1 MSWGE
6 TNSLEKSLQHT
17 HPVKKY
23 LLKMLYSVVVV
34 AAGCKDG

>member
-23 LLKMLYSVVVV
+23 LLKMLYSVV

>member
-1 MSWGE
+1 MSLGK

-23 LLKMLYSVVVV
+23 LLKMLYLVV
-34 AAGCKDG
+34 AAGSKDD